1 MMTIKIPVRK
11 RGQLTLPAKLRK
23 AYHIDE
29 GDIVEVEM
37 TEEGILIRPK
47 KLVDSSQAWFWS
59 SKWQH
64 GEKEAEEDIKKG
76 RTKMYE
82 SIDEM
87 LKDLKR

>member
-23 AYHIDE
+23 TFHIDE
-29 GDIVEVEM
+29 GDIVEAEV

-59 SKWQH
+59 AKWQH

-76 RTKMYE
+76 HVKTYK